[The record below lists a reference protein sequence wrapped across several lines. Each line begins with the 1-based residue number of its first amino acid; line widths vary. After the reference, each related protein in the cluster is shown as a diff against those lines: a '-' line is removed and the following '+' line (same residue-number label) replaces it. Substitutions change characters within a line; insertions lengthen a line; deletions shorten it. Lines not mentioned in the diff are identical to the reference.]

1 MQFWGFVLW
10 VVLPFIFIEKS
21 VKPDTE
27 FNEKLQYTEN
37 TSLGF
42 DTTKQHVLLMSGTYI
57 LE

>member
-42 DTTKQHVLLMSGTYI
+42 DTTKQHVLLMSGT
-57 LE
+57 